1 MHYLGQTD
9 YDHAEPPALG
19 ILLANLGTPDAPTPE
34 ALQPYLKEFLEDP
47 RVVEP
52 PPARWLWK
60 LILNLL
66 IIPRRKHASAEA
78 YASVWDSEG
87 PGAPL
92 LNISQR
98 QLDKLKAVL
107 QDRLYG
113 RVVFALGMRYGNP
126 SIASALRELKAK
138 NVQRLLVLPLYPQ
151 YAAATTAS
159 TFDAVTAELQR
170 WRWVPELRFI
180 SGYHAHPG
188 YIDALANSIREFQAK
203 HGTPDR
209 LIFSYHGSPQRYWD
223 NGDPYPCHC
232 FATTRLVAEKLGLR
246 DDQVLTTFQ
255 SRFGKEEWVKPYTDE
270 TLKRLPAEGVR
281 HVQVICPGF
290 AADCLET
297 IEEIDEEN
305 RGYFLEAGGE
315 TFDYIPALN
324 DRDDHIAALADLL
337 CQHASGWPEAEGTA
351 PTPQA
356 LAERQQRAQ
365 KKGAQR

>member
-1 MHYLGQTD
+1 MQYLGQTN
-9 YDHAEPPALG
+9 YNHAEPPALG
-19 ILLANLGTPDAPTPE
+19 ILITNLGTPDAPTPE
-34 ALQPYLKEFLEDP
+34 ALKPYLKEFLEDP

-66 IIPRRKHASAEA
+66 IIPKRKHTSAEA

-98 QLDKLKAVL
+98 QLNKLKAQLSEQL
-107 QDRLYG
+107 QG
-113 RVVFALGMRYGNP
+113 RIEFALGMRYGNP

-159 TFDAVTAELQR
+159 TFDAVSAELQR

-180 SGYHAHPG
+180 TSYHTHSG
-188 YIDALANSIREFQAK
+188 YIDALANSIRDYQAE
-203 HGTPDR
+203 HGTPDK
-209 LIFSYHGSPQRYWD
+209 LIFSYHGIPRRYWD

-232 FATTRLVAEKLGLR
+232 FATTRMVAEKLGLAP
-246 DDQVLTTFQ
+246 DQVMTTFQ

-270 TLKRLPAEGVR
+270 TLKTLPGQR
-281 HVQVICPGF
+281 IKHVQVICPGF
-290 AADCLET
+290 SADCLET

-305 RGYFLEAGGE
+305 REYFLEAGGE
-315 TFDYIPALN
+315 RFGYIPALN
-324 DRDDHIAALADLL
+324 DRDDHIAALADLVQ
-337 CQHASGWPEAEGTA
+337 QHVRGWPEAEGTA
-351 PTPQA
+351 PGEEE
-356 LAERQQRAQ
+356 LAARQQRAQ
-365 KKGAQR
+365 ARGARH